1 MEEVIASYCFLFS
14 FACCEAAVY
23 SFACSSSF
31 AWRSFSFACSIIVWK
46 HWPVVKIN
54 SDLWLFHT
62 RDAWSMGRLIHLLW
76 LKSLEAFHGH
86 WCMYRPMRWQQNIWG
101 EAFAWTS
108 KDRRRS
114 FYIIYANPK
123 KFFSNAGPFLAL
135 LHIAPFL
142 FISRGRFISSAWR
155 FQHVFIAHHRHQ
167 IW

>member
-1 MEEVIASYCFLFS
+1 MPTSHVKWNIFTYAMRLYWQAICRSAAPRPKSFGPPRAGTSPSLDQLQNLEVFS
-14 FACCEAAVY
+14 
-23 SFACSSSF
+23 
-31 AWRSFSFACSIIVWK
+31 IT
-46 HWPVVKIN
+46 PVNLVVNCVDDTFK
-54 SDLWLFHT
+54 
-62 RDAWSMGRLIHLLW
+62 
-76 LKSLEAFHGH
+76 KHGH